1 MFAAEGDRGENVFGI
16 ARDDDSDGNL
26 TVVRTVGRI
35 QGAGS
40 GVESDFSSQMA
51 AESGFEGGSVN
62 RLRAGSQSA
71 G

>member
-35 QGAGS
+35 QGAAA
-40 GVESDFSSQMA
+40 GVKTDLSAQMA
-51 AESGFEGGSVN
+51 SESGFKRYGVN
-62 RLRAGSQSA
+62 GLRAGSQSA